1 MTPLD
6 ISTAPKDGTR
16 ILLQYHTR
24 HFQSYGQPHQVTG
37 TKWEECRFFDDKAIT
52 TMDSLIIS
60 FLLGVLFAACFF
72 AWLLKGY
79 TIIQDVKLRQLK
91 QQAWD
96 AGYKARFQ
104 TSK

>member
-24 HFQSYGQPHQVTG
+24 HFKSYGQPHQVTG

-52 TMDSLIIS
+52 GSAPHWEPWTGNDRIRTTNHINPAD
-60 FLLGVLFAACFF
+60 VL
-72 AWLLKGY
+72 AWLPLP
-79 TIIQDVKLRQLK
+79 I
-91 QQAWD
+91 
-96 AGYKARFQ
+96 
-104 TSK
+104 